1 MAMTKNFSHA
11 ILDDAE
17 ELASYLG
24 WDEGVYHDFL
34 AIQRGEMSE
43 NAFWDKYRW
52 RRAIMVLDMT
62 GFTSTSL
69 KVGELQSLLRIFDAQ
84 KVCTPVL
91 KEYNADL
98 IRFFADDIVALFED
112 PMVALDASLEIHR
125 RIRLY
130 NNSGSSYSYA
140 TECCIGIGF
149 GDVLRIG
156 PNLSQGEEM
165 VKASKLGEDIARAN
179 EVLLTE
185 KAFQAMGFREDVIF
199 EHQAQD
205 DQLFSFYRAT
215 AKF

>member
-1 MAMTKNFSHA
+1 MTKEFTHA
-11 ILDDAE
+11 ILEDAE

-34 AIQRGEMSE
+34 AIQQGSMSE

-52 RRAIMVLDMT
+52 RRAILVLDMT

-91 KEYNADL
+91 KEFNADL

-112 PMVALDASLEIHR
+112 PMAALDASFEIHR
-125 RIRLY
+125 RIRKY
-130 NNSGSSYSYA
+130 NNSGSAYSYA
-140 TECCIGIGF
+140 TECCIGIGY
-149 GDVLRIG
+149 GEVLRIG
-156 PNLSQGEEM
+156 PNLSQGDEM

-179 EVLLTE
+179 EILLTE
-185 KAFQAMGFREDVIF
+185 KAFQAMSYREDVTF

-205 DQLFSFYRAT
+205 DQLFPFYRAS
-215 AKF
+215 ARN